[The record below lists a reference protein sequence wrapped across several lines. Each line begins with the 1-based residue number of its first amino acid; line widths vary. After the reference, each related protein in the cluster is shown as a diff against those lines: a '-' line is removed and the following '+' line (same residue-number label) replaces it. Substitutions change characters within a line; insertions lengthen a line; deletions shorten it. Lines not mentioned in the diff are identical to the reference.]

1 MKSNQ
6 MLNQIKTLLNIEV
19 KLEEMK
25 LENGTVVEADSF
37 DAGNEIFIVT
47 EEDKVALPVGDYVL
61 EDSRILV
68 VTEEGMIAEI
78 KEVSDEVPEEE
89 TSDLTDDE
97 KMAEIGDFE
106 EMEKR
111 IQNLED
117 AIADLKADKV
127 EAAKVEEEI
136 KEKLSAEPA
145 AKAIKHNPE
154 VTTSNDKFTFGQ
166 NRPMSTK
173 DIVFSKL
180 FK

>member
-19 KLEEMK
+19 KLEQMK

-47 EEDKVALPVGDYVL
+47 EEDKVALPVGDYIL

-97 KMAEIGDFE
+97 NG
-106 EMEKR
+106 
-111 IQNLED
+111 
-117 AIADLKADKV
+117 
-127 EAAKVEEEI
+127 
-136 KEKLSAEPA
+136 
-145 AKAIKHNPE
+145 
-154 VTTSNDKFTFGQ
+154 
-166 NRPMSTK
+166 
-173 DIVFSKL
+173 
-180 FK
+180 

>member
-19 KLEEMK
+19 KLEQMK

-37 DAGNEIFIVT
+37 EAGNEIFIVT
-47 EEDKVALPVGDYVL
+47 EEDKVALPVGDYIL
-61 EDSRILV
+61 EDSRVLV

-89 TSDLTDDE
+89 TPDLTDDE

-106 EMEKR
+106 GMEKR

>member
-19 KLEEMK
+19 KLEQMK

-47 EEDKVALPVGDYVL
+47 EEDKVALPVGDYIL

-106 EMEKR
+106 GMEKR

-136 KEKLSAEPA
+136 KEKLSVEPA

-154 VTTSNDKFTFGQ
+154 IYI
-166 NRPMSTK
+166 R
-173 DIVFSKL
+173 SK
-180 FK
+180 